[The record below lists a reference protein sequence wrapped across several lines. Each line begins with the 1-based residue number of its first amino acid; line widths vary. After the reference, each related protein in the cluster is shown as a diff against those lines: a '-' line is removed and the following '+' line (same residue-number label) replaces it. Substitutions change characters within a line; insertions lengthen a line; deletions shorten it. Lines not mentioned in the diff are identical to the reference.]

1 MNIQDG
7 KATFV
12 VRDKRL
18 QALFD
23 MIHPVG
29 SVYTTIKD
37 GKPFE
42 LGTWQEVGQGRVL
55 QGVGN
60 GQTAGTT
67 VEAGLPNIT
76 GGAPTQTFNN
86 QNDLDGGWVAN
97 GNYTWGAVTTKT
109 WSINYIALPS
119 GGTAYDGQINI
130 DASKANA
137 IYGKSNTVQPP
148 AYLVHFW
155 VRTA

>member
-7 KATFV
+7 KATFA

-60 GQTAGTT
+60 GQTAGTI

-76 GGAPTQTFNN
+76 GTFSKNSWTPVSTGMDGAFFNLN
-86 QNDLDGGWVAN
+86 LQEE
-97 GNYTWGAVTTKT
+97 GNVTWNKGSTGKYAG
-109 WSINYIALPS
+109 I
-119 GGTAYDGQINI
+119 GF
-130 DASKANA
+130 DASHSSAV
-137 IYGKSNTVQPP
+137 YGKSNTVQPP

>member
-7 KATFV
+7 KVTFA

-67 VEAGLPNIT
+67 VEAGVPNIT
-76 GGAPTQTFNN
+76 GKMDAQGSVSFTATSSNNGAFRSADSLHFRSQSTTTQSTGGRTMTF
-86 QNDLDGGWVAN
+86 
-97 GNYTWGAVTTKT
+97 
-109 WSINYIALPS
+109 
-119 GGTAYDGQINI
+119 
-130 DASKANA
+130 DASRSSAV
-137 IYGKSNTVQPP
+137 YGKSNTVQPP

>member
-7 KATFV
+7 TATFTI
-12 VRDKRL
+12 RDERL

-37 GKPFE
+37 GKPFDMGE
-42 LGTWQEVGQGRVL
+42 WQEISQGRVL
-55 QGVGN
+55 QGVTS

-67 VEAGLPNIT
+67 VEAGLPDIT
-76 GGAPTQTFNN
+76 GNISLFAHDDWSNGAFYYDKSNWWNSDAWFPFSMSGTRSP
-86 QNDLDGGWVAN
+86 A
-97 GNYTWGAVTTKT
+97 GAFAFK
-109 WSINYIALPS
+109 
-119 GGTAYDGQINI
+119 
-130 DASKANA
+130 ASRSSN
-137 IYGKSNTVQPP
+137 IYGNSTTVQPP